1 MDIVVSLFLLS
12 VVGAFV
18 QRTTG
23 FGFGIFM
30 MTMLPAL
37 MPSYGEATAL
47 SGLLS
52 MSMSLVVA
60 YRLRKYVTWRRMG
73 IMLIAFTVFSTFAIF
88 GLSLMNDHTIR
99 VVLGVVLVVISL
111 YFALFSSRIHL
122 RATPVVQGVIGS
134 ISGVMCGLF
143 GMHGAPAA
151 LFFVSSEPT
160 KQHYMAMCQAY
171 FTMGNVLMTLVR
183 WQRGYFTATVFVD
196 YLYGIGGVVVGL
208 LVGMVV
214 YRYIPSRLLRYLVY
228 AYIGISGLFILF
240 G

>member
-52 MSMSLVVA
+52 MSMSSVVA

-73 IMLIAFTVFSTFAIF
+73 IMLIAFTVFATFAIF

-134 ISGVMCGLF
+134 ISGVMGGLF

-171 FTMGNVLMTLVR
+171 FTMGNVLMSLVR

-208 LVGMVV
+208 LVGMVA